1 MISMNLHALTRDIR
15 EAARRSFSDLL
26 AQHGNE
32 HFHAFALYTTSAME

>member
-1 MISMNLHALTRDIR
+1 MISMNPHDLTRDIR

-32 HFHAFALYTTSAME
+32 HFYAFALYTTSAME